1 VNAAR
6 STRTT
11 QPPDRRLADADE
23 LRARRRRA
31 RRRQRVARIDLGLGV
46 GAALILILI
55 TPGLAISGLVAALV
69 LVACM
74 ASFVIERRRRD
85 PAHALKRRGRR
96 LARRPR
102 PRVR

>member
-11 QPPDRRLADADE
+11 QPERRIADPDE
-23 LRARRRRA
+23 LRARRRLA
-31 RRRQRVARIDLGLGV
+31 RRRQRLARIDLGLGV

-69 LVACM
+69 LVACA
-74 ASFVIERRRRD
+74 ASFVVERRRRD
-85 PAHALKRRGRR
+85 PARALKRRGRR